1 MPLDQVATQPG
12 RGLPACDQA
21 HPFADDMV
29 AFSEHVAKMGA
40 TDCEVKQRQQFASE
54 ADKKSLSAGSSQ
66 AAGGAQL
73 FGSMAE
79 VAIRDTYI

>member
-1 MPLDQVATQPG
+1 MPHDQVATQLG

-29 AFSEHVAKMGA
+29 AFSKHVAKMGA

-54 ADKKSLSAGSSQ
+54 ADKKSLSAGSSYSASGT
-66 AAGGAQL
+66 AAFWL
-73 FGSMAE
+73 D
-79 VAIRDTYI
+79 R